1 MNEDGFRV
9 DTPEQAAWAMRK
21 YRRLAQKRAQ
31 HVALANAERDRIAAW
46 EQRVTASVDS
56 QMEFFAG
63 HLEGYAMKER
73 AKGAKSL
80 EFPDGAIKTR
90 QSGAAFEIDKAR
102 FIEWAEDAK
111 RDDLLRVTLAPDM
124 TAIKGSVV
132 VDNGQVLDPA
142 SGEIIPGLL
151 PIPDRV
157 SVKIE
162 PDLSAIDLED
172 IEGEEADDDSV
183 E

>member
-1 MNEDGFRV
+1 MSSEGFRV
-9 DTPEQAAWAMRK
+9 ETPQQAAWAMRK
-21 YRRLAQKRAQ
+21 YRALAQKKAQ
-31 HVALANAERDRIAAW
+31 HEAMADAERERIAAW
-46 EQRVTASVDS
+46 ELRVVSSVEA
-56 QMEFFAG
+56 QMEFFAS

-132 VDNGQVLDPA
+132 VDNGQVIDAA
-142 SGEIIPGLL
+142 SGEIVPGLA
-151 PIPDRV
+151 PIPERV

-162 PDLSAIDLED
+162 PDLTAVDLDDMEEEGYEDVIDE
-172 IEGEEADDDSV
+172 
-183 E
+183 